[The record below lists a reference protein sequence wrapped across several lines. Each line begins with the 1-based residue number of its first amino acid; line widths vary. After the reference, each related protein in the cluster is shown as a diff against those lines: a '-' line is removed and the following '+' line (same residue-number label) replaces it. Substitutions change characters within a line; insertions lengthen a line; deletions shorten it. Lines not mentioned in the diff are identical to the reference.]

1 MKTVLVDN
9 IKCGGCANRIEQK
22 LTDLR
27 GVDNVEVKVEEG
39 AVMYQVE
46 DAIAEEKLLNTLA
59 AMGYP
64 KQGESTVIDNAK
76 SYVSCMIGRVTK

>member
-9 IKCGGCANRIEQK
+9 IKCGGCAHRIEQK

-27 GVDNVEVKVEEG
+27 GVSEVKVNIEEG
-39 AVMYQVE
+39 AVLYEVE
-46 DAIAEEKLLNTLA
+46 DAIAEEKIMNTLA

-64 KQGESTVIDNAK
+64 KQGESTVVDSAK

>member
-9 IKCGGCANRIEQK
+9 IKCGGCAHRIEQK

-27 GVDNVEVKVEEG
+27 GVSEVEVKVEEG
-39 AVMYQVE
+39 AVSYQVE
-46 DAIAEEKLLNTLA
+46 DAIAEEKLLNTLTS
-59 AMGYP
+59 MGYP
-64 KQGESTVIDNAK
+64 KQGESTVIDSAK